1 MLRQKGEA
9 MRKREIN
16 WKQSVFFIIGLVSVA
31 VLAAG
36 FIAIVD
42 EWQEQEIE
50 AFDSAVY
57 SGVSNFMTPS
67 LTEFMKGITFLGG
80 VQWISILT
88 AIAVILFLV
97 FKKYSL
103 GLYVLFT
110 VALGGGFNWLL
121 KEYFKR
127 QRPAIEAL
135 VEQGGYS
142 FPSGHSMGSFIF
154 YGALAFAVFRLYD
167 HTWSKVLGAA
177 VLLLLVF
184 LIGISRIYLGVH
196 YPSDILG
203 GFSAGGVWLAFSILV
218 YTFIKG
224 ARPWKK
230 LSS

>member
-1 MLRQKGEA
+1 
-9 MRKREIN
+9 MRKRRIE
-16 WKQSVFFIIGLVSVA
+16 WKQTLFFLLGLGFIVILS
-31 VLAAG
+31 AG

-42 EWQEQEIE
+42 EWKEQEID

-57 SGVSNFMTPS
+57 SVVTNFVTPGI
-67 LTEFMKGITFLGG
+67 TEFMKGITFLGG
-80 VQWISILT
+80 VKWISILT
-88 AIAVILFLV
+88 AVSVILFLV

-110 VALGGGFNWLL
+110 VALGGGANWLL

-127 QRPAIEAL
+127 QRPDIETL
-135 VEQGGYS
+135 VEQSGYS

-167 HTWSKVLGAA
+167 HTWSKVLGALA
-177 VLLLLVF
+177 IMILVL

-203 GFSAGGVWLAFSILV
+203 GFSAGGVWLAFSVLV

-224 ARPWKK
+224 ARLWRKI
-230 LSS
+230 SRT

>member
-1 MLRQKGEA
+1 
-9 MRKREIN
+9 MRKRKID
-16 WKQSVFFIIGLVSVA
+16 WKQTIFFIAGLALIVA
-31 VLAAG
+31 LTAG
-36 FIAIVD
+36 FIRIV
-42 EWQEQEIE
+42 EELNESEIKN
-50 AFDSAVY
+50 FDSAVY
-57 SGVSNFMTPS
+57 SGVSSFTTEGM
-67 LTEFMKGITFLGG
+67 TEFMKGITFLGG
-80 VQWISILT
+80 VKWLTILT
-88 AIAVILFLV
+88 AVAVILFLV

-135 VEQGGYS
+135 VEQDGYS

-177 VLLLLVF
+177 LLIFLVF
-184 LIGISRIYLGVH
+184 LIGLSRVYLGVH

-203 GFSAGGVWLAFSILV
+203 GFTAGGVWLAFSILV

-224 ARPWKK
+224 ARPWRK
-230 LSS
+230 LSSE

>member
-1 MLRQKGEA
+1 
-9 MRKREIN
+9 MRKRDIN
-16 WKQSVFFIIGLVSVA
+16 WKQSVFFIIGLVSIA

-36 FIAIVD
+36 FITIVD

-67 LTEFMKGITFLGG
+67 VTEFMKGITFLGG

-177 VLLLLVF
+177 VLLFLVF

>member
-1 MLRQKGEA
+1 
-9 MRKREIN
+9 MRKRKIE
-16 WKQSVFFIIGLVSVA
+16 WKQTLFFLMGLGFIA
-31 VLAAG
+31 FLTAG
-36 FIAIVD
+36 FISIVD
-42 EWQEQEIE
+42 EWQEQEIH

-57 SGVSNFMTPS
+57 TTVNNFTTPG
-67 LTEFMKGITFLGG
+67 LTEFMRGITFIGG
-80 VQWISILT
+80 VKWISILT
-88 AIAVILFLV
+88 AVAVILFLV

-110 VALGGGFNWLL
+110 VALGGGANWLL

-127 QRPAIEAL
+127 QRPDIEAL
-135 VEQGGYS
+135 VEQEGYS

-177 VLLLLVF
+177 GLLILVF
-184 LIGISRIYLGVH
+184 LIGVSRVYLGVH

-203 GFSAGGVWLAFSILV
+203 GFSAGGVWLALSILV

-224 ARPWKK
+224 ARPWRKI
-230 LSS
+230 SSNT